1 MDTLFNWL
9 SFIVSL
15 TTTISTVILSW
26 ILFKK
31 EHNKTYLK
39 ERYEKLIFP
48 IFNILEDHLYKKEI
62 TPEIKKAVEECKNII
77 NKNKLIAGGKLTFV
91 FFLPLNSASFWDIS
105 KLIDKEYDE
114 CCSALGIPLRP
125 LDKKIYT
132 FHTRNI
138 RILVLWVIKYFIPL
152 FLFILSLTSVVLIFQ
167 YLTSTQNTVIC

>member
-9 SFIVSL
+9 TFIVSL
-15 TTTISTVILSW
+15 ATTISTVILSW

-77 NKNKLIAGGKLTFV
+77 NKNKLIAGVKAF
-91 FFLPLNSASFWDIS
+91 
-105 KLIDKEYDE
+105 IDV
-114 CCSALGIPLRP
+114 CLRP
-125 LDKKIYT
+125 LPSEL
-132 FHTRNI
+132 N
-138 RILVLWVIKYFIPL
+138 P
-152 FLFILSLTSVVLIFQ
+152 
-167 YLTSTQNTVIC
+167 